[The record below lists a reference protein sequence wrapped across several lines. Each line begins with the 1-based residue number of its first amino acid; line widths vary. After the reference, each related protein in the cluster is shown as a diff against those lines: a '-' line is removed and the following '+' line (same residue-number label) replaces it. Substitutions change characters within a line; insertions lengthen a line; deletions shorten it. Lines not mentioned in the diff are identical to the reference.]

1 VNTLNADEVR
11 AKYIAEFG
19 EKDVRIIEHIIE
31 KVANMALRWRV
42 FLYLY
47 GGPQERVDT
56 LYQASGL
63 MAKMLQD
70 LIWDDTLLRIRQ
82 MTDPE
87 TQGRN
92 QNLSLHHLV
101 RIAGKKE
108 TDLSSAYKILET
120 ACADAKV
127 FASKKIAHLDLP
139 VVMGSQQFAINRKQ
153 TTDAVNAI
161 FCFVNEFKQKLFD
174 RSIHLISHKAPDDE
188 TQFLLRLY
196 QGIEAEKVLRPAA
209 VARFM
214 AEDSKNAGVSQ
225 GYTRPDIPHWIKE
238 DHKLDRLF

>member
-1 VNTLNADEVR
+1 MNTLNADEVR

-19 EKDVRIIEHIIE
+19 EKDVRIIE

-47 GGPQERVDT
+47 CGPQERVDT
-56 LYQASGL
+56 LNQASGL

-101 RIAGKKE
+101 RIADEKE
-108 TDLSSAYKILET
+108 IDLSSAYETLET
-120 ACADAKV
+120 ACANARNFV
-127 FASKKIAHLDLP
+127 RKKIAHLDLP
-139 VVMGSQQFAINRKQ
+139 VVMGSQQFDINRKQ

-161 FCFVNEFKQKLFD
+161 FFRQ
-174 RSIHLISHKAPDDE
+174 
-188 TQFLLRLY
+188 
-196 QGIEAEKVLRPAA
+196 
-209 VARFM
+209 
-214 AEDSKNAGVSQ
+214 
-225 GYTRPDIPHWIKE
+225 
-238 DHKLDRLF
+238 